1 MLTYVKKVVRIRKKR
16 YGISRAKYIP
26 VSNLTSPRT
35 ITQRFREKRYF
46 KEIAW
51 LLLVK
56 VCLLIAIRIVFFSHP
71 EGKPD
76 GVVMTSAHLLGATP
90 ASESRPPSPE
100 KRSSHDQ

>member
-1 MLTYVKKVVRIRKKR
+1 M
-16 YGISRAKYIP
+16 P
-26 VSNLTSPRT
+26 NLTSPRT

-46 KEIAW
+46 KEIGW

-76 GVVMTSAHLLGATP
+76 GVVMTSAHLLGAAP
-90 ASESRPPSPE
+90 ASEPLPPSPE

>member
-1 MLTYVKKVVRIRKKR
+1 MAFSY
-16 YGISRAKYIP
+16 AKQLP
-26 VSNLTSPRT
+26 VPNSTPPRT

-56 VCLLIAIRIVFFSHP
+56 ICLLIAIRIVFFSHP

-76 GVVMTSAHLLGATP
+76 GVVMTSAHLLGAS
-90 ASESRPPSPE
+90 AAAESPPSSSAN
-100 KRSSHDQ
+100 RSNHDQ

>member
-1 MLTYVKKVVRIRKKR
+1 V
-16 YGISRAKYIP
+16 P
-26 VSNLTSPRT
+26 NLTSPRT

-46 KEIAW
+46 KEIGW

-56 VCLLIAIRIVFFSHP
+56 ICLLIAIRIVFFSHP

-76 GVVMTSAHLLGATP
+76 GVVMTSAHLLGAAP
-90 ASESRPPSPE
+90 SPELHPPSSE